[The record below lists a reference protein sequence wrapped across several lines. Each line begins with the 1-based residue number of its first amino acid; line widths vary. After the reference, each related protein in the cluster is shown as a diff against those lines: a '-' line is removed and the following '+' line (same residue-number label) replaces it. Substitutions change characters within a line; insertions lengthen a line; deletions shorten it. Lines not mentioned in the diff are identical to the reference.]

1 MIRRTIN
8 HLKSDS
14 ERRAFFFAFISALI
28 CFAYAAYNGVLGIL
42 KSSIWNGSIC
52 VYYLLLLVIKMLL
65 VVENKREFDEK
76 RRNRVVFFSFFIMLV
91 ITLAMITPAI
101 LLINNKREYNLGLI
115 PAISMA
121 AYTTYSITMA
131 IINFSKAKTNN
142 NLLLNNIRII
152 NVIAALMSVIVLQ
165 NTLILANGGME
176 EKMQILSAC
185 STFAI
190 IASILIILVIQF
202 IKCSRRNKAV

>member
-1 MIRRTIN
+1 MLIMIRRTIK

-14 ERRAFFFAFISALI
+14 ERRAFFFTFISALI
-28 CFAYAAYNGVLGIL
+28 SFAYAAYNGILGIL
-42 KSSIWNGSIC
+42 KSSIWNWSIC

-76 RRNRVVFFSFFIMLV
+76 RRNRVVLVSFFIMLV

-131 IINFSKAKTNN
+131 IINFSKAKSNIN
-142 NLLLNNIRII
+142 CLLLNVRTI
-152 NVIAALMSVIVLQ
+152 NVVAALMSIIVLQ

-185 STFAI
+185 STFII
-190 IASILIILVIQF
+190 IASILILITIQLTNYL
-202 IKCSRRNKAV
+202 KR